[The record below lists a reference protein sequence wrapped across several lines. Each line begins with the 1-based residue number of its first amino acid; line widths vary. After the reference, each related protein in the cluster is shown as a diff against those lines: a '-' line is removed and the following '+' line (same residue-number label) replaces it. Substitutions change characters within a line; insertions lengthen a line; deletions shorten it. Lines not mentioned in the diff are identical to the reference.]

1 MPKCLRRRRIYPENA
16 DSVLPCTQGR
26 VGGEGGRGRASN
38 TWFTAHAVMVESQ
51 GLGHECR
58 LKNTVSLSSVHD
70 SVNDAT
76 SDMGRLDMRQKN

>member
-1 MPKCLRRRRIYPENA
+1 MPSQKADLSRERGLRSSLHTRE
-16 DSVLPCTQGR
+16 GW
-26 VGGEGGRGRASN
+26 GGGRRRASN
-38 TWFTAHAVMVESQ
+38 TWFTAHAVMFESQ